1 MNQVGLKIRKYRES
15 AGLSQEYVASKLGMT
30 QSNYQ
35 RLEKNDERLDIVRLQ
50 KIADVLHIKLME
62 LLMEDEQQASGTHA
76 PVASQHNDNYLMYK
90 AMVEIIE
97 VVRFENSLL
106 RAEIQQI
113 KNMLNDHTLRF
124 VKPRRKKQVPV
135 VSE

>member
-1 MNQVGLKIRKYRES
+1 MNQVGLKIRRSREN

-50 KIADVLHIKLME
+50 KIAEVLNLNIVE
-62 LLMEDEQQASGTHA
+62 LLLDEELRTQTPNTTSA
-76 PVASQHNDNYLMYK
+76 QHGDHYLVYK

-97 VVRFENSLL
+97 VVRYENSQL

-113 KNMLNDHTLRF
+113 KNLLNERTLHF
-124 VKPRRKKQVPV
+124 AKTRRSKREKITA
-135 VSE
+135 E